1 MLSFTTVSLKR
12 SALIYGKNSAIMGV
26 IVRPASTFMVGS
38 KPDLFQRGVDLYWD
52 GSAFVLVHVPIDC
65 GVNGVA
71 LGPNS
76 EAICLLHVRSKNNS
90 IFTFW
95 SD

>member
-1 MLSFTTVSLKR
+1 M
-12 SALIYGKNSAIMGV
+12 
-26 IVRPASTFMVGS
+26 
-38 KPDLFQRGVDLYWD
+38 
-52 GSAFVLVHVPIDC
+52 LVHVPIDC

-71 LGPNS
+71 LGLNS
-76 EAICLLHVRSKNNS
+76 EAICLLHVELRINK

>member
-1 MLSFTTVSLKR
+1 MLSFTTIFLQFK
-12 SALIYGKNSAIMGV
+12 ALMYGKNSSIIGV
-26 IVRPASTFMVGS
+26 IVWPASIFMVGS
-38 KPDLFQRGVDLYWD
+38 GPDLFQGVGGYWG

-71 LGPNS
+71 LGLNS
-76 EAICLLHVRSKNNS
+76 EVICLLHVELRINK
-90 IFTFW
+90 IFSFW

>member
-1 MLSFTTVSLKR
+1 MPSFTTVSLKFQ
-12 SALIYGKNSAIMGV
+12 ALIYGKNSAIMRL
-26 IVRPASTFMVGS
+26 IVRSVSTFMVGS
-38 KPDLFQRGVDLYWD
+38 GPDLFQGGGGYW
-52 GSAFVLVHVPIDC
+52 GSSAFVLVHVPIDC

-71 LGPNS
+71 LGLNS
-76 EAICLLHVRSKNNS
+76 EAICLLHVELRINK

>member
-1 MLSFTTVSLKR
+1 MIILYQFIVV
-12 SALIYGKNSAIMGV
+12 ALCE
-26 IVRPASTFMVGS
+26 
-38 KPDLFQRGVDLYWD
+38 
-52 GSAFVLVHVPIDC
+52 LVYVPIDC

-71 LGPNS
+71 LGLNS
-76 EAICLLHVRSKNNS
+76 EAICLLHVELRINK